1 VRSRDVSNNVFLQRA
16 GNIQQLSCPIPSF
29 STAQQLTIWF
39 CFLLGTVLF
48 LLLVAR

>member
-1 VRSRDVSNNVFLQRA
+1 LGPPRRVPPARREHPAAVVS
-16 GNIQQLSCPIPSF
+16 IPSF

-39 CFLLGTVLF
+39 FFLLDTVLF